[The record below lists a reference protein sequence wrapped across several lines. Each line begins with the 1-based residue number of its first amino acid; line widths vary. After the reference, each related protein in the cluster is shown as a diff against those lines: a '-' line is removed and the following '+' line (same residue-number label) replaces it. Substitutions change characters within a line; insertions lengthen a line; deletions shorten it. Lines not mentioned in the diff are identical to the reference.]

1 MLITVWVTNQ
11 CNLQCRYC
19 YENKNNNIKRCMNIE
34 NEDDVIRYIVNNL
47 EKENV
52 IIYHGGEPLLNWEFI
67 KKATKEIKKFDPKC
81 RFGLTTNGTIWNQE
95 IESFLKEYKESFSD
109 WISVSIDGS
118 KQYHDLNR
126 VYKNGKGTYDEV
138 EAISKKMLNIF
149 PDIRVRMTVT
159 SENIMNLANNV
170 DLLISMGFKK
180 IVPSLDMYDKK
191 WKEQHFETLSKE
203 YDSLLEKYD
212 NNPEIVIGLLEECK
226 YLRKKNYCTLSPNI
240 YVDGKIYPCI
250 YAVGDEK
257 FIIGNINKGIDIKKK
272 TAILDKVQQDN
283 EECKGCTNINYCLYN
298 RCKFLNYYVEGDCFS
313 ACTLGCLYENFKYEK
328 MNKYIND
335 KKSITKY

>member
-1 MLITVWVTNQ
+1 
-11 CNLQCRYC
+11 
-19 YENKNNNIKRCMNIE
+19 MNIE

-226 YLRKKNYCTLSPNI
+226 YLRKKTIVHLVRTYMLT
-240 YVDGKIYPCI
+240 V
-250 YAVGDEK
+250 
-257 FIIGNINKGIDIKKK
+257 
-272 TAILDKVQQDN
+272 
-283 EECKGCTNINYCLYN
+283 
-298 RCKFLNYYVEGDCFS
+298 
-313 ACTLGCLYENFKYEK
+313 
-328 MNKYIND
+328 KYILVFMR
-335 KKSITKY
+335 